1 MQYHGPVLTV
11 GKEEGR
17 RPSPSGEGEPDRR
30 PELGLLLVQLG
41 FHVAAQ
47 FREALEPL
55 GLEPR
60 QVGMLR
66 RLVSAEGQSQQA
78 LGRSLGINPNGMVFL
93 VDDLEAHGLVERRRN
108 PHDRRSN
115 AIYLTAHGHQ
125 ALEDAAR
132 ATSHHGD
139 GLARSLSA
147 AERRQLTNLLRRVA
161 EEQGIDQ
168 HGLPGPPPGRRFDR
182 NA

>member
-1 MQYHGPVLTV
+1 MVTV
-11 GKEEGR
+11 RNEAGR
-17 RPSPSGEGEPDRR
+17 RRSPSSEGEPDRET
-30 PELGLLLVQLG
+30 ELGLLLVQLG

-47 FREALEPL
+47 FQEALEPL

-66 RLVSAEGQSQQA
+66 RLASTEGQSQQA
-78 LGRSLGINPNGMVFL
+78 LGQSLGINPNGMVFL

-108 PHDRRSN
+108 PNDRRSN
-115 AIYLTAHGHQ
+115 AIYLTARGRQ
-125 ALEDAAR
+125 ALENAAR
-132 ATSHHGD
+132 ATSHHSS

-147 AERRQLTNLLRRVA
+147 AERHQLTNLLRRLA
-161 EEQGIDQ
+161 EEQGIDEG
-168 HGLPGPPPGRRFDR
+168 GLPGPPPGRRLDP